1 MFISKSEI
9 ESSSYFLE
17 LLGSIQSS
25 VVLPLE
31 CSFACLD
38 EDENWF
44 IKQLRK
50 QHPSL
55 IVGLGW
61 EHGVKL
67 KDNFI
72 LTEHFK
78 WLISHNSLLI
88 LIVNDHYGHY
98 LKIKLGIVL
107 FSF

>member
-1 MFISKSEI
+1 MFTCTSEI
-9 ESSSYFLE
+9 KSFSCFLE

-25 VVLPLE
+25 AVLPLE
-31 CSFACLD
+31 CSFPCLG

-44 IKQLRK
+44 IKQLGNQNR
-50 QHPSL
+50 SL
-55 IVGLGW
+55 IVGLGL

-67 KDNFI
+67 KDNFS

-88 LIVNDHYGHY
+88 LIVNVMIIMKSA
-98 LKIKLGIVL
+98 LPEN
-107 FSF
+107 

>member
-1 MFISKSEI
+1 MFISKSGI
-9 ESSSYFLE
+9 KSSSYFLE

-31 CSFACLD
+31 CSFPCLD
-38 EDENWF
+38 ENENWF

-50 QHPSL
+50 QTPSL

-72 LTEHFK
+72 PTKHCK

-88 LIVNDHYGHY
+88 LIVNVIIIMGTT
-98 LKIKLGIVL
+98 
-107 FSF
+107 

>member
-1 MFISKSEI
+1 MFTSTSETKSF
-9 ESSSYFLE
+9 SYFLE

-25 VVLPLE
+25 AVLLLE
-31 CSFACLD
+31 CRFPCLG

-50 QHPSL
+50 QNPSL
-55 IVGLGW
+55 LVVLGW

-67 KDNFI
+67 KDKFI

-78 WLISHNSLLI
+78 RLISHNSLLI
-88 LIVNDHYGHY
+88 LIVNVMIITKSA
-98 LKIKLGIVL
+98 LPEN
-107 FSF
+107 